1 MTKAWS
7 LVVVVGV
14 AVVLVVVVVVVVPDQ
29 PDGSI
34 ERGKGK
40 RRTAMASRAAVVLGL
55 VLASLRPLAVEGKIY
70 R

>member
-1 MTKAWS
+1 M
-7 LVVVVGV
+7 VVGV
-14 AVVLVVVVVVVVPDQ
+14 AVVLVVVVVVVPDQ
-29 PDGSI
+29 QDGSI